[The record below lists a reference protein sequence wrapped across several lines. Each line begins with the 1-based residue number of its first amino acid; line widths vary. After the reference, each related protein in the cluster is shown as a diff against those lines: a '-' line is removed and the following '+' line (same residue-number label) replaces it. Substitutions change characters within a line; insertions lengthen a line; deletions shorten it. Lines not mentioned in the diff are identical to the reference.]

1 MKYIICFKFFNIRL
15 RIFNRSII
23 NFYSNCRNVFRKL
36 KDFVK
41 KFVKVLSMFM
51 MILKV
56 IEMKFMINCVI
67 FDRIYNVVDIIL

>member
-1 MKYIICFKFFNIRL
+1 MKYIICFNFFNIRL
-15 RIFNRSII
+15 RIFKRSII

-41 KFVKVLSMFM
+41 KFVNVLSMFM